1 MLENQGLPA
10 GAIPWK
16 RPTEHMLLWPVRLP
30 KKDTEKL
37 NQCAHFALLKFSD
50 KLLTSLLGK
59 EAKSVT
65 PEELPPYETN
75 PWEGG
80 KPLFSNNSV
89 KKKTMGTH
97 HLPEDLHPSPLVP
110 STLSSELVYWGA
122 PSAQPLAHLSCW
134 LTNWECFVY
143 LDRSTGYISVHL
155 SKCTELYTKDHCSC
169 VDHVQSPLCWCL
181 YNPMDLP
188 KPI

>member
-1 MLENQGLPA
+1 
-10 GAIPWK
+10 
-16 RPTEHMLLWPVRLP
+16 MLLWPVQLP
-30 KKDTEKL
+30 KIDTEKL

-50 KLLTSLLGK
+50 KLLTSLLGR

-65 PEELPPYETN
+65 PEELPPYEIN

-89 KKKTMGTH
+89 KKKTTGTH
-97 HLPEDLHPSPLVP
+97 HLPEDLHPSPLAP

-122 PSAQPLAHLSCW
+122 PTVQPLAHLSCW

-143 LDRSTGYISVHL
+143 LDRSTGYISMCICQNALNYTQKIIVHVWVMFN
-155 SKCTELYTKDHCSC
+155 HHC
-169 VDHVQSPLCWCL
+169 VDVYTILWICQNLSNCIPQRV
-181 YNPMDLP
+181 N
-188 KPI
+188 ITVS